1 MTGNFLMFFLLQVSA
16 KDFNFGS
23 KKTSPNEMIGIFA
36 VIGVIVIALVIVNLV
51 SKKNPDGKKEAP
63 APSGGGTPGGSH
75 SGIFSVFAFHR
86 IAKSLD
92 LDNEQTK
99 MLDYVFKTDQVTD
112 PEKSIRTP
120 ELLDRH
126 FRRAFRLLDQT
137 QGSDSENQH
146 KIAILFSTR
155 NIIENSVLEVL
166 NSSRQIKEETTFT
179 VIYGKDRL
187 NLNVVSAKGDYID
200 VEAPKNVL
208 GSQIKINKGTRLTV
222 LFFSKNNKGFSFETR
237 VIGYA
242 TKNNRPVMM
251 LAHSNHVRFLS
262 QRRFRRRQAS
272 LSCTLNLVIIEGSGK
287 KQHLIADKKRFQGTI
302 TDISVGGC
310 SIKVLTPVKAGA
322 MFKVEFQISDMIL
335 TALGQILR
343 TNKIGA
349 STIIHMKFL
358 KVSQKSMNAIN
369 SFVYEYSNE

>member
-1 MTGNFLMFFLLQVSA
+1 MTGNFLTFFLLQVSA

-23 KKTSPNEMIGIFA
+23 KKSSPAEMIGIFA
-36 VIGVIVIALVIVNLV
+36 VIGVIVVALVIVNLF
-51 SKKNPDGKKEAP
+51 SKKSPDGKKGTP
-63 APSGGGTPGGSH
+63 TPSGGGSGGSH
-75 SGIFSVFAFHR
+75 VGILSVFTFHR
-86 IAKSLD
+86 IAKELG

-112 PEKSIRTP
+112 PEKSIKTP

-137 QGSDSENQH
+137 QSSDSENQQ
-146 KIAILFSTR
+146 KIAVLFSTR

-179 VIYGKDRL
+179 IIYGKDRL

-200 VEAPKNVL
+200 VEVPKNVL

-242 TKNNRPVMM
+242 TKNNRSVMM

-262 QRRFRRRQAS
+262 QRRFRRRQAN
-272 LSCTLNLVIIEGSGK
+272 LSCTMNLVIIEGSGK
-287 KQHLIADKKRFQGTI
+287 KQHLIADKKKFQGAI

-322 MFKVEFQISDMIL
+322 MFKVEFQISDMLL

-358 KVSQKSMNAIN
+358 KVSQKSMNVIN

>member
-1 MTGNFLMFFLLQVSA
+1 MTGNFLIFFLLDVSV
-16 KDFNFGS
+16 KDFNFAS
-23 KKTSPNEMIGIFA
+23 KKTSPQEMIGIFV
-36 VIGVIVIALVIVNLV
+36 VIGIIVVALIIVNLV
-51 SKKNPDGKKEAP
+51 SKNSSGGKKGS
-63 APSGGGTPGGSH
+63 SGGSPAGARGG
-75 SGIFSVFAFHR
+75 GLFTVFNFHR
-86 IAKSLD
+86 IARNLGLD
-92 LDNEQTK
+92 SEQTK

-112 PEKSIRTP
+112 PERSIRNP

-126 FRRAFRLLDQT
+126 FRRAFRIMDQT
-137 QGSDSENQH
+137 QGHDSENQH
-146 KIAILFSTR
+146 RIAVLFSTR

-166 NSSRQIKEETTFT
+166 NSSRQLREETVFT

-187 NLNVVSAKGDYID
+187 NLNVISAKGDYID

-237 VIGYA
+237 VVGYA
-242 TKNNRPVMM
+242 TKNGRPVMM

-262 QRRFRRRQAS
+262 QRRYRRRQANIVCS
-272 LSCTLNLVIIEGSGK
+272 LNLVIIEGSGK

-310 SIKVLTPVKAGA
+310 SIKIMTPLKAGA
-322 MFKVEFQISDMIL
+322 MFKVEFQISDTIL

-343 TNKIGA
+343 TNRTGVN
-349 STIIHMKFL
+349 TIVHMKFL
-358 KVSQKSMNAIN
+358 KVSQKSMNTIN

>member
-1 MTGNFLMFFLLQVSA
+1 MISNFLTLFLLQISA
-16 KDFNFGS
+16 KDLSWGGGMP
-23 KKTSPNEMIGIFA
+23 KQTGKEW
-36 VIGVIVIALVIVNLV
+36 IVIAVLIGLIVGALIIVNARGA
-51 SKKNPDGKKEAP
+51 SSAAAKKGA
-63 APSGGGTPGGSH
+63 SGGGGSGGAR
-75 SGIFSVFAFHR
+75 GGLFSVFNFHR
-86 IAKSLD
+86 IARNLG

-99 MLDYVFKTDQVTD
+99 MLDYIFKTDQVTD
-112 PEKSIRTP
+112 PERSIKNP

-126 FRRAFRLLDQT
+126 FRRAFRILDQT
-137 QGSDSENQH
+137 QGNESENQR
-146 KIAILFSTR
+146 KIAVLFSTR

-166 NSSRQIKEETTFT
+166 NSSRQIKEDTTFT
-179 VIYGKDRL
+179 VIYNKDRL
-187 NLNVVSAKGDYID
+187 NLNVVSVKGDYID

-208 GSQIKINKGTRLTV
+208 GSQIKIQKGTRLTV

-242 TKNNRPVMM
+242 TKNNRPIMM

-262 QRRFRRRQAS
+262 QRRFRRRQANFT
-272 LSCTLNLVIIEGSGK
+272 CTLNLVIIEGSGK
-287 KQHLIADKKRFQGTI
+287 KQHLIADKKRIQGAI

-310 SIKVLTPVKAGA
+310 SIKVMNPVKAGA
-322 MFKVEFQISDMIL
+322 MFKVEFQISNLIL

-343 TNKIGA
+343 TNRTGVN
-349 STIIHMKFL
+349 TIVHMKFL